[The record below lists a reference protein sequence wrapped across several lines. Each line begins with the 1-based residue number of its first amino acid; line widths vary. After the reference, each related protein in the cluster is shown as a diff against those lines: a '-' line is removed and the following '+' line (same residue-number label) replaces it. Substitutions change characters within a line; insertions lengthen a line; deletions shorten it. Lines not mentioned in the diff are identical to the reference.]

1 MHSSIKMGCF
11 AVILSA
17 WMAPQWLPAQNRPGV
32 LPVLDSLP
40 LFEMSDWASQ
50 LQQSAAYAVNAYE
63 QETNKTQESLREWES
78 QWSAAKGDTTTA
90 KSTLDSLA
98 KGLRSAQK
106 AQKNAEKKQKKAEK
120 VLLSAEALAG
130 LDSASLVKKL
140 PVAWKKVDELYQDLA
155 PSPKEEPAQ
164 IIAEEAVLGDAVT
177 PPAPSV
183 AAPSSVTPSSKNFAK
198 YDPAS
203 DVMLNPPKRP
213 CAMAASSR
221 DEFSGEITRET
232 GRAEL
237 FRYTNPVLKNYLQ
250 GKTHIICEAALMATG
265 EQMTLLLTF
274 TIQDP
279 NARKAFG
286 RLEKNSAAVLKFL
299 DGSQFALQSTRE
311 SEGFLQAETGAT
323 IFRTQY
329 PLNNEAAKKIRR
341 MELDKLRIAW
351 SNGYED
357 YDVQQIDLLIQ
368 QANCLFEK

>member
-11 AVILSA
+11 ALLLSA
-17 WMAPQWLPAQNRPGV
+17 WMAPQFLSAQNRPGS

-40 LFEMSDWASQ
+40 LLEMGDLVNQ
-50 LQQSAAYAVNAYE
+50 LQQSAKHALDVYE
-63 QETNKTQESLREWES
+63 QETNKTRESLRAWES
-78 QWSAAKGDTTTA
+78 QWAAAKADTMLA

-98 KGLRSAQK
+98 KGLSLAK
-106 AQKNAEKKQKKAEK
+106 KMQKNAEKKHKNAKKTYSLTAD
-120 VLLSAEALAG
+120 LSN
-130 LDSASLVKKL
+130 LDSTTLLKKL
-140 PVAWKKVDELYQDLA
+140 PVAWKKVDELYQDI
-155 PSPKEEPAQ
+155 EP
-164 IIAEEAVLGDAVT
+164 IPME
-177 PPAPSV
+177 APSV
-183 AAPSSVTPSSKNFAK
+183 TILAETASDVIITPAPAVVQSSSATPSSKNFVR
-198 YDPAS
+198 YDPAA
-203 DVMLNPPKRP
+203 DVMLHPPKRP
-213 CAMAASSR
+213 CVMAASSR
-221 DEFSGEITRET
+221 DEFSGEITHET
-232 GRAEL
+232 GRAEI

-250 GKTHIICEAALMATG
+250 GRTHIICEAALMAMG
-265 EQMTLLLTF
+265 EQTTLLLTF

-299 DGSQFALQSTRE
+299 DGSQFPLQSMRE

-329 PLNNEAAKKIRR
+329 PLNKEAVQKIRR